1 MDGSHLDGSLME
13 CVIQNPIKVFSRY
26 NVHQQFVC
34 PKKRLIFHRKN
45 VFNFSFF
52 FKSVTLVTF
61 NFHIFIYFYFTG
73 DQVKQLLLWHTT
85 HIESLKWMPQYTYFI
100 YHLCI
105 KKLGSS
111 YIFFILYIHLLNFF
125 LLFFQAICHPQ
136 WVWGVEAPIIWA
148 CHHLAEEPPVLVWC
162 IQTFMDPFRK
172 NEVFQIWENVALIP
186 VVLELVALWYHHQR
200 LWK

>member
-34 PKKRLIFHRKN
+34 PKKQLIFHRKN
-45 VFNFSFF
+45 VVFNFSFF
-52 FKSVTLVTF
+52 NSVTLVTF

-125 LLFFQAICHPQ
+125 YYFFRRYATPNGFEGWRLQSFGPAI
-136 WVWGVEAPIIWA
+136 I
-148 CHHLAEEPPVLVWC
+148 
-162 IQTFMDPFRK
+162 
-172 NEVFQIWENVALIP
+172 
-186 VVLELVALWYHHQR
+186 
-200 LWK
+200 